1 MAELIDL
8 ATTAAGNTARFPENM
23 QFRAVNDAAREL
35 EAMIA
40 REKRD
45 TNMSLAASGS
55 SNAFAITTNQT
66 ITSYYDNLVLGFTA
80 NHSITGAAT
89 LNVNGLGAKSITAQD
104 GSSLGRNDIVSGQKV
119 LVVYKTSSGGF
130 QIVGGRVAGSS
141 ADVLARIVKAGTV
154 MAWPAATAPAGWL
167 ECNGAAI
174 SRTTYAELFAA
185 IGTTYGAGDGS
196 TTFNLP
202 DYRGEFLRGF
212 ANGSSND
219 PDRATRTN
227 RGDGTTG
234 DAVGT
239 KQSGETEAH
248 THAASLTVAATGS
261 TSMAPDHVHSYGIP
275 ATSVFYGAG
284 GSGTVWSSTTTPT
297 TSGPA
302 GAHTHTVS
310 VTGTAAGT
318 TNPSIGDET
327 RPRNIA
333 VMWIILANPAA
344 ASAAALGLAGF
355 AYSFDTGTTDADPGT
370 GKLRWNNATTSSATG
385 IYISETDG
393 YGAPLGEAIKS
404 LPANTGLYIFKV
416 GEPSTFAYFT
426 MGAAPTDGGSYD
438 KILSLTYVAGNGTFA
453 AGDPLTVVPF
463 RAGATGP
470 TGADGGLRWT
480 YDSSTSIAD
489 PGTGAFRLNSLTLS
503 AANELAISASTAE
516 TGNPDF
522 SDWVAGWDDSTTTSD
537 RGQII
542 LRNASGTAQAVYSV
556 NGAITDNS
564 TWLAIPVQHIAS
576 SGTLSS
582 TVLVSFARTGNAGAG
597 AGDVTA
603 TNFGTDNRV
612 VRSDGTLK
620 AVQASAVTIDDS
632 GNVSGV
638 GTLTSSGVMTAGTT
652 AATAVKLDPSGFI
665 EVPEISAPSS
675 PASGFL
681 RLYAKSDGKAYQ
693 KNDAGTETDLSAAA
707 SGTAPTVTVY
717 TSGSGTWSRPSNCTW
732 IRVRMIGGGG
742 GGAGSGTSA
751 GWGGAGG
758 NTTFSTLTASGG
770 SGPSSS
776 IVGGA
781 GGSASG
787 ATINIAGGRG
797 SDGSNSSSVV
807 SGFGGSTILGPGAG
821 SAVYGGSAGRSASAN
836 TGGGGSGATAST
848 GTVAAAGGGGGGYC
862 ESIIASPSASYSYA
876 VGAGGSAGSAGGSG
890 SAGGAGG
897 SGLIIVEEFYS

>member
-8 ATTAAGNTARFPENM
+8 AVTAAGNTARFPENM

-40 REKRD
+40 RQYRD

-55 SNAFAITTNQT
+55 SNAFAVTTNQT
-66 ITSYYDNLVLGFTA
+66 ITAYYDNLVIGFTA
-80 NHSITGAAT
+80 NHTITGAAT

-104 GSSLGRNDIVSGQKV
+104 GSALGRNDIVSGQKV

-167 ECNGAAI
+167 ECNGAAV
-174 SRTTYAELFAA
+174 SRTTYAELFAI
-185 IGTTYGAGDGS
+185 IGTTYGSGDGS

-202 DYRGEFLRGF
+202 EYRGEFLRGWD
-212 ANGSSND
+212 NNRLVD
-219 PDRATRTN
+219 PDRGTRTN

-234 DAVGT
+234 NNIGT
-239 KQSGETEAH
+239 KQDAATLAH
-248 THAASLTVAATGS
+248 NHSFTGAASF
-261 TSMAPDHVHSYGIP
+261 TSGGTTSVNDEHRS
-275 ATSVFYGAG
+275 ATSTFVTSVSVGSVSTAEANIGATVESRSISVPG
-284 GSGTVWSSTTTPT
+284 LAFTPSGSISSTV
-297 TSGPA
+297 G
-302 GAHTHTVS
+302 
-310 VTGTAAGT
+310 
-318 TNPSIGDET
+318 NET
-327 RPRNIA
+327 RPRNIY
-333 VMWIILANPAA
+333 VMWIILASPAL
-344 ASAAALGLAGF
+344 ASASALGVGGF
-355 AYSFDTGTTDADPGT
+355 SYSWDNGTTDADPGT

-597 AGDVTA
+597 SGDVTA

-632 GNVSGV
+632 GNVSGI

-665 EVPEISAPSS
+665 EVPEISAPST

-681 RLYAKSDGKAYQ
+681 RLYAKSDGKTYQ

-707 SGTAPTVTVY
+707 SGSTPTVTVY

-751 GWGGAGG
+751 GTGGAGG

-770 SGPSSS
+770 SGPSST
-776 IVGGA
+776 IAGGA

-787 ATINIAGGRG
+787 ATINIGGGRG
-797 SDGSNSSSVV
+797 ADASNSSSVV
-807 SGFGGSTILGPGAG
+807 SGFGGSTILGSGAG
-821 SAVYGGSAGRSASAN
+821 PAVYGGSAGRSASAN

-876 VGAGGSAGSAGGSG
+876 VGAGGSAGSAGSSG